1 MRKCENNA
9 IIIFFISL
17 FILSS
22 FCIWKIHNKSNK
34 NNLPVNSENNTISNT
49 NNDKKSQQI
58 EEKKSENPEDNNKS
72 SKLKEK
78 PKEEKITPLKL
89 GSKGDDV
96 KTLQNNLNKFGYKIK
111 ADGVFGSSTE
121 IAIYD
126 FQKKNNLN
134 RDGVAGE
141 STIKKL
147 ALEPTEK
154 TMYNPKDDIFSPVIS
169 SNNFENFINKRNAN
183 SQTDY
188 YIWVNTNTPKTY
200 IFKGYNHHWKLIKSM
215 PCTVGRSSS
224 PTIKGTF
231 KVGNKG
237 EAFIVKNNPRLMCK
251 YFTQI
256 CGNYLFH
263 TVLLNRNGTI
273 ANGTLGA
280 KISHGCIRLSIE
292 NAKYIYNEIP
302 KGSTIYIN

>member
-1 MRKCENNA
+1 MRKHEKNA
-9 IIIFFISL
+9 IIIFFTFLFLLSTLCVFKIHKRSTKKNILLNSNTEAISKTTDDKISL
-17 FILSS
+17 QKEDDTL
-22 FCIWKIHNKSNK
+22 
-34 NNLPVNSENNTISNT
+34 ENR
-49 NNDKKSQQI
+49 KSQDDSD
-58 EEKKSENPEDNNKS
+58 KSKI
-72 SKLKEK
+72 K
-78 PKEEKITPLKL
+78 PKEEKFTPLRL
-89 GSKGDDV
+89 GCKGNDV
-96 KTLQNNLNKFGYKIK
+96 KALQNNLNKFGYKIN
-111 ADGVFGSSTE
+111 ADGIFGSSTE
-121 IAIYD
+121 IALYD
-126 FQKKNNLN
+126 FQRRNNLN
-134 RDGVAGE
+134 RDCIAGE
-141 STIKKL
+141 STLKRL

-154 TMYNPKDDIFSPVIS
+154 TMYDPKDNIFSPVINSNS
-169 SNNFENFINKRNAN
+169 SESFINKRNAN

-215 PCTVGRSSS
+215 SCTVGKSSS

-237 EAFIVKNNPRLMCK
+237 EVFIVKNNPKLMCK

-256 CGNYLFH
+256 SGNYLFH

-280 KISHGCIRLSIE
+280 KVSHGCIRLSME